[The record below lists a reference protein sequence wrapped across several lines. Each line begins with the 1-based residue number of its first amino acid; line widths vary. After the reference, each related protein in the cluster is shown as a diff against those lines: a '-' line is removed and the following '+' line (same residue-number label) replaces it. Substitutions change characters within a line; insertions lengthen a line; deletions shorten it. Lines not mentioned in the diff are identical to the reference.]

1 MSYVHLKSILYTP
14 EAIIKFTNNCNAGK
28 LNKDTYIGEP
38 KQAVLEKIKLRRE
51 ASIAAVKAGVAGIME
66 GFRRSDGLQ
75 PSGGANTTGKRTIEE
90 LEGECVEWERRVKA
104 SEAIEC
110 NTQATVADLE
120 QRVGATEDIITE
132 LQRRVQAAESKER
145 ESQVT
150 HTQSGDSNGA
160 DLGHEICSCR
170 PSSKSSGRLWHHQ
183 MPRSASIRYCS
194 CQMKIA
200 VPLTCGA
207 NFVHAGYH

>member
-1 MSYVHLKSILYTP
+1 MSYLHSGTNYYTLDG
-14 EAIIKFTNNCNAGK
+14 IIKFTNNCNSGK
-28 LNKDTYIGEP
+28 LNKDSYEGEP

-145 ESQVT
+145 EYQVLLI
-150 HTQSGDSNGA
+150 SNE
-160 DLGHEICSCR
+160 D
-170 PSSKSSGRLWHHQ
+170 SSGTDSGRKLCSYRL
-183 MPRSASIRYCS
+183 P
-194 CQMKIA
+194 
-200 VPLTCGA
+200 
-207 NFVHAGYH
+207 